1 MSLTLI
7 EVLRKATRKVAIL
20 LLHGLGLGKKVD
32 ILFESIN
39 LNSKEIYTYETHIHD
54 LMGLSHFNSS
64 IEVKGSS
71 IVNDP
76 KTTIVMQGPI
86 DHKSDFTKKTVL
98 HYLNT
103 YKSTNLILSTWEHEN
118 IDVFA
123 GVLENPM
130 FESRFTIIQS
140 QKPEYVGINNINLQI
155 VSTQAGIRHAAKNPT
170 KYLLKTRF
178 TLTVL
183 GVGSIGWAY
192 APYKK
197 PAGNKRVPKDPNA
210 RTLFEVV
217 RDGENVTGVKM
228 FSFKKAKSNFDRDE
242 CDTGIQAEISIGQVI

>member
-1 MSLTLI
+1 MSITSTLTQDWKYPRTAKGFTGMDQKNVSCT
-7 EVLRKATRKVAIL
+7 VLRCVT
-20 LLHGLGLGKKVD
+20 
-32 ILFESIN
+32 
-39 LNSKEIYTYETHIHD
+39 NSKIPCTALEFAS
-54 LMGLSHFNSS
+54 MG
-64 IEVKGSS
+64 
-71 IVNDP
+71 
-76 KTTIVMQGPI
+76 
-86 DHKSDFTKKTVL
+86 
-98 HYLNT
+98 
-103 YKSTNLILSTWEHEN
+103 
-118 IDVFA
+118 
-123 GVLENPM
+123 
-130 FESRFTIIQS
+130 
-140 QKPEYVGINNINLQI
+140 
-155 VSTQAGIRHAAKNPT
+155 
-170 KYLLKTRF
+170 KTRF